1 VSLGLVPARRIVSS
15 MSSTTPT
22 IDLSSYLGQ
31 DPASESCK
39 SDVVLSYTAGR
50 RCYADLVRDRLEEH
64 GAISHLGSLS
74 RQAKLYLDLKDPQ

>member
-39 SDVVLSYTAGR
+39 SDVVLSYTA
-50 RCYADLVRDRLEEH
+50 DLVRDRLEEH